1 MLQDKRITLIVS
13 GGIAAYKSCETARA
27 LMRAGA
33 HVRVVMT
40 EHATK
45 FVTPLTFEALT
56 GSPVLTTEWQPGP
69 KGPMPHIDVNRESD
83 LLLVMP
89 ATANLIAKAARGIAD
104 DLAST
109 LICARRRL
117 LLCPP

>member
-45 FVTPLTFEALT
+45 FVTHWLSCAHD
-56 GSPVLTTEWQPGP
+56 GV
-69 KGPMPHIDVNRESD
+69 
-83 LLLVMP
+83 
-89 ATANLIAKAARGIAD
+89 AARSQRPYA
-104 DLAST
+104 AH
-109 LICARRRL
+109 
-117 LLCPP
+117 

>member
-69 KGPMPHIDVNRESD
+69 KGPMPHIDVNRESEHLTD
-83 LLLVMP
+83 LTKLE
-89 ATANLIAKAARGIAD
+89 
-104 DLAST
+104 S
-109 LICARRRL
+109 RR
-117 LLCPP
+117 CGSSYYP